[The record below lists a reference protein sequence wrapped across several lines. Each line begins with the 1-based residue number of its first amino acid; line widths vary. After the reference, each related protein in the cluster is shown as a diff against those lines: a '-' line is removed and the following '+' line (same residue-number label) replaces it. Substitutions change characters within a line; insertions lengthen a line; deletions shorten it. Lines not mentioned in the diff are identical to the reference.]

1 MSDVDNE
8 NVAEDE
14 QETAETEGEG
24 EGGAGKSKFGK
35 KKLIIMAAAGLVVL
49 AGLGGGGAWYFGLFG
64 GEDGTQMAERPE
76 PKPAVFLD
84 LPDLTVNLTSLDQ
97 RTQYLRMK
105 ISLEVSSTSDIAS
118 ISPLL
123 PRVLDTFQV
132 YLRELRLTDLEG
144 SAGVY
149 RLKEELRRRVNL
161 AVYPAEVNDILFKEL
176 LIQ

>member
-8 NVAEDE
+8 NVAEE
-14 QETAETEGEG
+14 AQETAEAEG
-24 EGGAGKSKFGK
+24 EGGAGKRKFGK

-49 AGLGGGGAWYFGLFG
+49 ASLGGGGAWYFGLFG
-64 GEDGTQMAERPE
+64 GEGDTQMAERPE

-132 YLRELRLTDLEG
+132 YLRELRITDLEG

>member
-1 MSDVDNE
+1 MSDVQDE
-8 NVAEDE
+8 NIADE
-14 QETAETEGEG
+14 EPEAGETEGG
-24 EGGAGKSKFGK
+24 EAKPKSGK
-35 KKLIIMAAAGLVVL
+35 KKLIIMATAGLVVL
-49 AGLGGGGAWYFGLFG
+49 GTLGGGGAWYFGLLG
-64 GEDGTQMAERPE
+64 GGDAQMAGKPA

-84 LPDLTVNLTSLDQ
+84 LPDLTVNLTAVDQ

-105 ISLEVSSTSDIAS
+105 ISLEVSNTSDIAN

-132 YLRELRLTDLEG
+132 YLRELRITDLEG

-161 AVYPAEVNDILFKEL
+161 AVYPVEVNDILFKEL